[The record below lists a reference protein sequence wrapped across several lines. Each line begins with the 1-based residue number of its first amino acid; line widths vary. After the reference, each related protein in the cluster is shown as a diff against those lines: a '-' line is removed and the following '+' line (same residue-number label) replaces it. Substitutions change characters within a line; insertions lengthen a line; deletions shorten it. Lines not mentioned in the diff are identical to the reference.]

1 MAALLCTQRSQNCQQ
16 GLGFTLGHRV
26 INRKTLINIGV
37 TLATSFTT
45 LYATLMALAEAP
57 SGGVGGG
64 GGSEE
69 MCELSSVQLA
79 GIRIAMLGRNMSC
92 AYNMSIA
99 TALLEGGE

>member
-1 MAALLCTQRSQNCQQ
+1 M
-16 GLGFTLGHRV
+16 

-45 LYATLMALAEAP
+45 LYATLMALAETP
-57 SGGVGGG
+57 SGGVGGVAG

-69 MCELSSVQLA
+69 MCELSLVQLA

-92 AYNMSIA
+92 A
-99 TALLEGGE
+99 